1 MGEAWGVG
9 GTTRH
14 DHCRA
19 RRAGRPGP
27 FAQSWQKA
35 VRFFGERNSLEER
48 PCLLVGGSASLQGT
62 KIYPLLPFLGHN
74 MSIYHLSDLNGGTP
88 SRSAKSISAKLCEE
102 SLTS

>member
-1 MGEAWGVG
+1 M
-9 GTTRH
+9 TT
-14 DHCRA
+14 A
-19 RRAGRPGP
+19 ELEGRPPRALRTELAEGC
-27 FAQSWQKA
+27 QVLW
-35 VRFFGERNSLEER
+35 RNSFEER

-62 KIYPLLPFLGHN
+62 KIYLLLPFLGHN